1 MIRWLQSFPYF
12 LREAFKDLREN
23 AGGAAIALGTT
34 TISLILLGAL
44 WIVQLNV
51 AGLVDAWR
59 ERFQLTIFLGGQST
73 PEQRGALR
81 KTVLAAPGVERI
93 EEVNPE
99 EAFREMQ
106 GWLGQDADLLR
117 GLDRSFLP
125 PSYRVI
131 FRPGRRDLAHV
142 ERLMAQVRT
151 MPGVE
156 RTRNDILWLRR
167 LEGLIRIVT
176 VAVWTLT
183 FLLGLGVVFIIGNT
197 IRLTLFARREDI
209 AIMHLVGATD
219 LFIKTPYVTEGALC
233 GAAGGLL
240 AFGVLWGVFHGLFQP
255 IAGGATG
262 ADFAVHAGGWRL
274 ALGLVGS
281 GMALGLIGSF
291 VSVRHFLR
299 GSR

>member
-12 LREAFKDLREN
+12 LREALKDLREN

-34 TISLILLGAL
+34 TISLIFLGSL

-51 AGLVDAWR
+51 SALVESWR
-59 ERFQLTIFLGGQST
+59 ERFQLTIFQTIRST
-73 PEQRGALR
+73 ADQREALR
-81 KTVLAAPGVERI
+81 KAVQASPGVERV
-93 EEVNPE
+93 EEVSSQ
-99 EAFREMQ
+99 EALRELRS
-106 GWLGQDADLLR
+106 WLGQDADLVE
-117 GLDRSFLP
+117 GLDGDFLP
-125 PSYRVI
+125 PSLRVI
-131 FRPGRRDLAHV
+131 FKPSQRDLSHV
-142 ERLMAQVRT
+142 ERLMGQVRT

-167 LEGLIRIVT
+167 LEGVIRLIT
-176 VAVWTLT
+176 VAVWTLS

-197 IRLTLFARREDI
+197 IRLTLFARKEDI
-209 AIMHLVGATD
+209 SIMHLVGATD
-219 LFIKTPYVTEGALC
+219 LFIKTPYVTEGVLC

-255 IAGGATG
+255 IAGSLAG
-262 ADFAVHAGGWRL
+262 ADFAVRAGGWMFPL
-274 ALGLVGS
+274 GLAGAGAALGF
-281 GMALGLIGSF
+281 IGSA

>member
-12 LREAFKDLREN
+12 LREALKDLREN

-34 TISLILLGAL
+34 TISLIFLGAL

-51 AGLVDAWR
+51 TTLVESWR
-59 ERFQLTIFLGGQST
+59 ERFQLTIFLGVQST
-73 PEQRGALR
+73 AGQREALR
-81 KTVLAAPGVERI
+81 KAVLSAAGVERV
-93 EEVNPE
+93 EEVNSE
-99 EAFREMQ
+99 EALREMRN
-106 GWLGQDADLLR
+106 WLGQDADLLQ
-117 GLDRSFLP
+117 GLDGSFLP
-125 PSYRVI
+125 PSFRVI
-131 FRPGRRDLAHV
+131 FKRDQRDLVHV
-142 ERLMAQVRT
+142 ERLMSQVRT

-167 LEGLIRIVT
+167 LEGVIRLVT
-176 VAVWTLT
+176 LAVWTLS
-183 FLLGLGVVFIIGNT
+183 FLLSLGVVFIIGNT

-209 AIMHLVGATD
+209 SIMHLVGATD
-219 LFIKTPYVTEGALC
+219 LFIKTPYVTEGVLC
-233 GAAGGLL
+233 GVAGGLL

-255 IAGGATG
+255 IAGSLTG

-274 ALGLVGS
+274 ALGLAGT
-281 GMALGLIGSF
+281 GAALGFIGST